1 MPRNSPVE
9 AELLDRMKN
18 HTALPYL
25 FLGSGVSRR
34 YLQLPDWDGLLG
46 HFAEKAG
53 LNYRS
58 LLSKSEGDRPK
69 VASKIAEVF
78 HDLWWREDEY
88 AKQREQYPDALGVSQ
103 VLKIAIAEYL
113 KDLEQIAVQNSA
125 HDAEIEAMKSSV
137 ITGVVTTNYDA
148 YSENIFPDFDPFVG
162 QSELLFGNAQFVGEI
177 YKIHGSVDN
186 PESIIITEEDYED
199 MDAKNKYLAAKL
211 LTIFAE
217 HPVIFVGY
225 SVNDDYIQD
234 ILSDLVSAVGGGK
247 VAELGSR
254 IYFVDWDPDASK
266 DPSIS
271 STQLERGKHLLPITQ
286 IRTHDF
292 KWIWDVLSQLE
303 RNFPTKVLKALKKRV
318 YDLVANPS
326 PDDKRRTVATVPF
339 ESDDADDLRVVFAV
353 GAFSDE
359 DLEAIN
365 GFGTRTLKRTD
376 LEDDLLEVSDMKIP
390 AEIVLKTGIVDQL
403 KASKTWYLPVWKYLH
418 EYGCVADNGI
428 VNFDGLPD
436 IIKELAERER
446 VLPAAGFAL
455 RCEEMFGRGV
465 PAEKILDSSK
475 TLHVKMNCLLVLL
488 QENGKAAEVKKA
500 LAEWAINAS
509 SDERKHGIYR
519 KVIASLDQV
528 MYAPFCMK

>member
-1 MPRNSPVE
+1 
-9 AELLDRMKN
+9 MKS

-34 YLQLPDWDGLLG
+34 YLQLPDWDDLLT
-46 HFAEKAG
+46 HFAEKVG

-58 LLSKSEGDRPK
+58 LLSKSEGNRPK
-69 VASKIAEVF
+69 VASQIAEKF
-78 HDLWWREDEY
+78 HDPWWEAAEY
-88 AKQREQYPDALGVSQ
+88 AHQREQYPDALGAGT

-113 KDLEQIAVQNSA
+113 KDIEQVAVQNSE
-125 HDAEIEAMKSSV
+125 HNPEIEAMRTAV
-137 ITGVVTTNYDA
+137 VTGVVTTNYDT
-148 YSENIFPDFDPFVG
+148 YSESIFPDFDPFVG

-199 MDAKNKYLAAKL
+199 MDARNKYLAAKL

-254 IYFVDWDPDASK
+254 IYFVDWEPDDSK

-326 PDDKRRTVATVPF
+326 PDDKRRTVAAVPF

-359 DLEAIN
+359 DLEAID

-376 LEDDLLEVSDMKIP
+376 LEDDLLEISDIKIP
-390 AEIVLKTGIVDQL
+390 AEIVLKTGIADQL
-403 KASKTWYLPVWKYLH
+403 KASKSWYLPVWKYLR
-418 EYGCVADNGI
+418 EYGRVAGNGT

-436 IIKELAERER
+436 VIKDLAERER
-446 VLPAAGFAL
+446 VLPANGFTL
-455 RCEEMFGRGV
+455 RRIEIFG
-465 PAEKILDSSK
+465 PEASAKEILESK
-475 TLHVKMNCLLVLL
+475 ATLHVKMNCLLALL
-488 QENGKAAEVKKA
+488 QENGREVEIKNA
-500 LAEWAINAS
+500 LADWAANAS
-509 SDERKHGIYR
+509 ADDRTHGSYR

-528 MYAPFCMK
+528 MFGPTYEKWLAD